1 METILRGK
9 FTTLSALVKKLER
22 FYTSNLTA
30 QLRALG
36 NSHKQRGNQI
46 HRNKEK
52 DSKNLFL
59 KSWLFERIDKIGNPL
74 AILTKGTEIVFKLTK
89 SEMKR

>member
-22 FYTSNLTA
+22 FFTSNLTE

-36 NSHKQRGNQI
+36 NSHKHRGYHI
-46 HRNKEK
+46 HRKNKAPKLNNTHEK
-52 DSKNLFL
+52 YIEK
-59 KSWLFERIDKIGNPL
+59 E
-74 AILTKGTEIVFKLTK
+74 
-89 SEMKR
+89 